1 MEEAGH
7 CKPKLTPEEQIA
19 FLRRRGVSFNR
30 RGEGG
35 AMRYL
40 STESFLFATY
50 AYRSLFPKR
59 IGGAHDGEY
68 ANLDFG
74 DLVDLE
80 RLDRELRATLLPLTL
95 DAEHLAKA
103 RVLDEVARR
112 QAEDGHSIVS
122 DYMASLAPAERSRRE
137 AEMARLRHDEYS
149 GDL

>member
-1 MEEAGH
+1 MEGTDH

-19 FLRRRGVSFNR
+19 FLKGRGITFER
-30 RGEGG
+30 MDEGG

-68 ANLDFG
+68 ANLDFAV
-74 DLVDLE
+74 LVDLE
-80 RLDRELRATLLPLTL
+80 RLDRQLREALLPLTL
-95 DAEHLAKA
+95 DVEHLAKA
-103 RVLDEVARR
+103 RMIAEVAARPE
-112 QAEDGHSIVS
+112 EDGYAIVRE
-122 DYMASLAPAERSRRE
+122 YMASLSPAERARRE
-137 AEMARLRHDEYS
+137 AEISRLRHDEYS